1 MGDLER
7 DLDFLSSFNS
17 ERLLHRVKNDYC
29 IKNDFLNNKLKE
41 IKKFCFQNGHPTN
54 SQGYWQT
61 ISPIQRSSMSLNKF
75 SSLTIL
81 TCLNSIF
88 TQFNPS
94 PSL

>member
-41 IKKFCFQNGHPTN
+41 IK
-54 SQGYWQT
+54 
-61 ISPIQRSSMSLNKF
+61 SSVFKMVTLQIVKDTDRPFLLSKD
-75 SSLTIL
+75 
-81 TCLNSIF
+81 
-88 TQFNPS
+88 PV
-94 PSL
+94 